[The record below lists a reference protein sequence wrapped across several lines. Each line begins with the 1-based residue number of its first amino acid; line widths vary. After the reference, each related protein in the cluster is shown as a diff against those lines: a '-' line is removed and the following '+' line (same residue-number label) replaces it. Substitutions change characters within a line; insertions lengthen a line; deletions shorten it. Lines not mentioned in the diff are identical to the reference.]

1 MYFKGKADAG
11 DFGPRIAKVN
21 KTGRP
26 DGRRLFGNGSISY
39 GGVKKRSISG
49 RCGRCADLRRVPSG
63 QNETSLPVARGDG
76 GKVSAGRCGRVQGGD
91 EEETDFVEFVASREF
106 VARDPEF
113 VVDTPGSVDVLI
125 RLLDEGKI
133 SEKTY
138 DDVLRAI
145 ATKKES

>member
-1 MYFKGKADAG
+1 MNEK
-11 DFGPRIAKVN
+11 
-21 KTGRP
+21 
-26 DGRRLFGNGSISY
+26 
-39 GGVKKRSISG
+39 
-49 RCGRCADLRRVPSG
+49 LRQKSPEEIQDEAIR
-63 QNETSLPVARGDG
+63 ELA
-76 GKVSAGRCGRVQGGD
+76 ARVQGGD
-91 EEETDFVEFVASREF
+91 EEETDFVEFVARREF
-106 VARDPEF
+106 VARDPGF

>member
-1 MYFKGKADAG
+1 MDEK
-11 DFGPRIAKVN
+11 
-21 KTGRP
+21 
-26 DGRRLFGNGSISY
+26 
-39 GGVKKRSISG
+39 
-49 RCGRCADLRRVPSG
+49 LRQKSPEEIQDEAIR
-63 QNETSLPVARGDG
+63 ELA
-76 GKVSAGRCGRVQGGD
+76 ARVQGGD